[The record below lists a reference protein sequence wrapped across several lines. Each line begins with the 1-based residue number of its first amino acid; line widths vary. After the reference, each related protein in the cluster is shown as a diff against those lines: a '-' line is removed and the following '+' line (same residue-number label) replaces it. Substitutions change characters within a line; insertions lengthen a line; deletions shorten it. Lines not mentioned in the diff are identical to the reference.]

1 MFKKIAATFLA
12 ASLLAQPAI
21 AGVSGIQEDG
31 RSASGKTMYKV
42 TCSSGKTWR
51 IYRSSG
57 QWYDGTGA
65 QGGQSRDL
73 NEQAAFL
80 CG

>member
-1 MFKKIAATFLA
+1 MIRKIAVAAIATTLM
-12 ASLLAQPAI
+12 SHPVM
-21 AGVSGIQEDG
+21 AGVSNIQKDG
-31 RSASGKTMYKV
+31 RSAGGQTMYKV
-42 TCSSGKTWR
+42 TCTSGKTWR

-57 QWYDGTGA
+57 QWYDGRGA

-80 CG
+80 CR